1 MKTWIIILGM
11 IATPLLVISQSSQ
24 TVKNFF
30 SKYQN
35 NDRAEQLKIG
45 GLVLDLAIS
54 FSDDDDNKKI
64 LKKLKRLRLLS
75 FEDTNPV
82 DPTDFRQLMKGIQAD
97 RYSPLIKL
105 RQKGGE
111 TVDIFVQE
119 KNNYISEVLLIVQS
133 QEEFILLNL
142 EGKFRFED
150 LNDFDL
156 DTKGG
161 DHLRRLPEK
170 RSELPKA

>member
-11 IATPLLVISQSSQ
+11 VISPMLLCSQSSQ
-24 TVKNFF
+24 SVKNFF
-30 SKYQN
+30 KKYQN
-35 NDRAEQLKIG
+35 NDEAEQFKIG

-54 FSDDDDNKKI
+54 FSDDEESKNI

-75 FEDTNPV
+75 FEDINPV
-82 DPTDFRQLMKGIQAD
+82 DPSDFRQLMKGIQAD

-105 RQKGGE
+105 RQKGE

>member
-1 MKTWIIILGM
+1 M
-11 IATPLLVISQSSQ
+11 
-24 TVKNFF
+24 N
-30 SKYQN
+30 
-35 NDRAEQLKIG
+35 
-45 GLVLDLAIS
+45 
-54 FSDDDDNKKI
+54 
-64 LKKLKRLRLLS
+64 
-75 FEDTNPV
+75 
-82 DPTDFRQLMKGIQAD
+82 GIKAD
-97 RYSPLIKL
+97 HYSPLIKL
-105 RQKGGE
+105 RQKGE

>member
-1 MKTWIIILGM
+1 MKTWIFILGM
-11 IATPLLVISQSSQ
+11 IVTPMCVWAQSSLS
-24 TVKNFF
+24 VKDFF
-30 SKYQN
+30 RKYQH
-35 NDRAEQLKIG
+35 DEGAEQFKLG

-54 FSDDDDNKKI
+54 FSDEKKDNKI
-64 LKKLKRLRLLS
+64 LKKLKRLRLLT
-75 FEDTNPV
+75 FEDNNPV
-82 DPTDFRQLMKGIQAD
+82 SASDYKSLMKGIHSD
-97 RYSPLIKL
+97 HYSPLIKL
-105 RQKGGE
+105 RQGKE

-119 KNNYISEVLLIVQS
+119 NNNFISEVLLIVQS

-161 DHLRRLPEK
+161 DHLRKLPE
-170 RSELPKA
+170 RRADLPKA